1 MLLMKTRVPIH
12 LRMIGEKFSYFGVI
26 ESKDTSL
33 FLEFDIGVILS
44 SQDLL
49 VFALES
55 LSILPY

>member
-26 ESKDTSL
+26 ESKDASL
-33 FLEFDIGVILS
+33 FLELDIGVILS

-49 VFALES
+49 FFALES